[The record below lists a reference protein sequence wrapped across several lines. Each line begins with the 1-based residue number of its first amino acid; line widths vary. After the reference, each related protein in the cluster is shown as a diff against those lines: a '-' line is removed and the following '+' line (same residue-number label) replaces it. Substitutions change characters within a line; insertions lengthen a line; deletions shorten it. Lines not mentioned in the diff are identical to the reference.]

1 MFYVRSNVFP
11 GVTHG
16 EGDFEIGYVDANIG
30 SAKLLL
36 THEAGTRIDLA
47 AGRESCPPV
56 RSTSSFKSPGF
67 DSKKSCTLFR
77 TLVLIVVVSLGNACF
92 AAENVWSVQKLNL
105 NKPWDK
111 FIDSTMRIEG
121 RVGSFGG
128 GQLRLL
134 RCEAKFTIDNSKLR
148 TVAAKNTVELTGRF
162 KKEGSKLEFVVSD
175 LKVVPGYAEQYESR
189 ALKLKRASAD
199 EWTELGDW
207 ASRLSQFYDDADLM
221 KKADESYTRAIEA
234 QYESLKPTDAEGRF
248 ALAKK
253 IEEWKLPSRRKMELI
268 HEGLRVQWQSLQKV
282 EPPDPAA
289 WQAFAD
295 GLKDQLNGTLE
306 VFLKIPRDLKETYD
320 QDPSATYRKAN
331 DELRSQLHRL
341 FFVAVTRKRLLHGAA
356 SDGRDGDLIADK
368 IDQLIPEEAALVE
381 NQRKLRLTY
390 RLANVATATRSDVEN
405 LSALFVERSQPVE
418 AKQALTQWVKAH
430 ELRLK
435 GDGVIGLK
443 QLADEYLTL
452 LNNESVAVEYLTD
465 AYRIDPTD
473 DDVKS
478 KLASLGYQWKNSRWL
493 KGAPTNPDVP
503 TSMAE
508 SPSGISAN
516 MTATDLRKLLGQPSS
531 LSRAITSRGITE
543 VWCYGPAG
551 SSRLVVRLEQKGR
564 DTDPKV
570 TAVSNPR

>member
-1 MFYVRSNVFP
+1 MFYVRSNVF
-11 GVTHG
+11 HAL
-16 EGDFEIGYVDANIG
+16 II
-30 SAKLLL
+30 
-36 THEAGTRIDLA
+36 
-47 AGRESCPPV
+47 
-56 RSTSSFKSPGF
+56 
-67 DSKKSCTLFR
+67 
-77 TLVLIVVVSLGNACF
+77 IVVVCLGQTCT

-111 FIDSTMRIEG
+111 FIESTMRIEG

-134 RCEAKFTIDNSKLR
+134 RCEAKFAVENSKLR
-148 TVAAKNTVELTGRF
+148 SVSPKNTVELKGRF
-162 KKEGSKLEFVVSD
+162 KKEGSKLEFVVDD
-175 LKVVPGYAEQYESR
+175 LKVVSGYAEQYESR
-189 ALKLKRASAD
+189 ALKLKRASAE

-207 ASRLSQFYDDADLM
+207 ASQLGQFYDDADLM
-221 KKADESYTRAIEA
+221 KKANEAYTRAIEA
-234 QYESLKPTDAEGRF
+234 QYESLKPTDSEGRF
-248 ALAKK
+248 SLAKK
-253 IEEWKLPSRRKMELI
+253 IEEWKLPARRKMELI
-268 HEGLRVQWQSLQKV
+268 HEGLRIQWQSLQKA
-282 EPPDPAA
+282 EPADPAT
-289 WQAFAD
+289 WQTFAD
-295 GLKDQLNGTLE
+295 GLKDHLDGTQE

-320 QDPSATYRKAN
+320 QDPIATYRKAN

-341 FFVAVTRKRLLHGAA
+341 FFVAVIRKRLLHGAA
-356 SDGRDGDLIADK
+356 SDGRDGDSIAEK
-368 IDQLIPEEAALVE
+368 IDQLIPEEALLAE
-381 NQRKLRLTY
+381 YQRKLRLAY
-390 RLANVATATRSDVEN
+390 RLANVATATRSEVEN
-405 LSALFVERSQPVE
+405 LSANFLERAQPAE

-452 LNNESVAVEYLTD
+452 LNNEPVAVEYLTD

-473 DDVKS
+473 DEVKS
-478 KLASLGYQWKNSRWL
+478 KLSALGYQWRNSRWL
-493 KGAPTNPDVP
+493 KGVASKPDVSA
-503 TSMAE
+503 SMSE
-508 SPSGISAN
+508 SPSGINTN

-564 DTDPKV
+564 DVDPKV

>member
-1 MFYVRSNVFP
+1 MFNARSNVF
-11 GVTHG
+11 H
-16 EGDFEIGYVDANIG
+16 A
-30 SAKLLL
+30 L
-36 THEAGTRIDLA
+36 TI
-47 AGRESCPPV
+47 
-56 RSTSSFKSPGF
+56 
-67 DSKKSCTLFR
+67 
-77 TLVLIVVVSLGNACF
+77 IVVMCLGQTCI

-111 FIDSTMRIEG
+111 YIESTMRIEG

-162 KKEGSKLEFVVSD
+162 KKEGSKLEFVVSE
-175 LKVVPGYAEQYESR
+175 LKVVQGYAEQYESR
-189 ALKLKRASAD
+189 ALKLKRASED

-207 ASRLSQFYDDADLM
+207 ASRLGQFYDDADLT
-221 KKADESYTRAIEA
+221 KKANEAYSRAIEA

-248 ALAKK
+248 SLAKK
-253 IEEWKLPSRRKMELI
+253 IEEWKLPARRKMELI
-268 HEGLRVQWQSLQKV
+268 HEGLRVQWQTLQKV
-282 EPPDPAA
+282 EPPDPAV
-289 WQAFAD
+289 WQTFAD
-295 GLKDQLNGTLE
+295 GLKDQLDGTQE

-320 QDPSATYRKAN
+320 QDPIATYRKAN
-331 DELRSQLHRL
+331 DELRNQLHRL
-341 FFVAVTRKRLLHGAA
+341 FFVAVTRKRLMHGAS
-356 SDGRDGDLIADK
+356 SDGRDGDSIAEK
-368 IDQLIPEEAALVE
+368 IDQLIPEEAALAE

-390 RLANVATATRSDVEN
+390 RLTNVDTATRSDVEN
-405 LSALFVERSQPVE
+405 LAAKFLERAQPVE

-452 LNNESVAVEYLTD
+452 LNNEPVAVEYLTD

-473 DDVKS
+473 DEVKS
-478 KLASLGYQWKNSRWL
+478 KLATLGYQWRNSRWL
-493 KGAPTNPDVP
+493 KGAPANPDVQ
-503 TSMAE
+503 TSMTE

-551 SSRLVVRLEQKGR
+551 SSRLVVRLEQKTR
-564 DTDPKV
+564 DAIPKV